1 MRWELEKHLTPLVE
15 PKTVSRNTAMAVPVR
30 FLQNPDP
37 QTTDLLQEYFIPT
50 EQGNAFLESY
60 TKLIKKYSIDL
71 LNVTWKV
78 VHDTNALVSY
88 AQTDMY
94 GFVVLQSCSEGA
106 RNQTLQAFTGEL
118 VEYLISIKAKYY
130 LCYGSYYTQ
139 SQLTTMYPE
148 IRTLLALK
156 RHYDPETLFTNE
168 SYEKIS
174 VKVFPMLRSSEERG
188 RAEMPA

>member
-1 MRWELEKHLTPLVE
+1 MVFRSK
-15 PKTVSRNTAMAVPVR
+15 
-30 FLQNPDP
+30 
-37 QTTDLLQEYFIPT
+37 
-50 EQGNAFLESY
+50 Y
-60 TKLIKKYSIDL
+60 TIDL
-71 LNVTWKV
+71 LNVTIRKV

-94 GFVVLQSCSEGA
+94 GFVVYYKVA
-106 RNQTLQAFTGEL
+106 RRSTEIQTLQAFTGEL

-168 SYEKIS
+168 WYEKY
-174 VKVFPMLRSSEERG
+174 RG
-188 RAEMPA
+188 GLSNAPIL